1 MDVGPLLNVAFAG
14 IAVFGGVLTV
24 LALLALRR
32 LPSPRMALVTLGFLL
47 IAVQGVVVGV
57 GLFEGGWGDANLLL
71 VSAVFEAA
79 LLVVLFVATLVR

>member
-1 MDVGPLLNVAFAG
+1 
-14 IAVFGGVLTV
+14 
-24 LALLALRR
+24 
-32 LPSPRMALVTLGFLL
+32 MALVTLGFLL